1 MMAKAAN
8 MARRNEAKCSALRS
22 IGIDHKARRRDDDE
36 TKTPTKTFSL
46 GYGQSGCT
54 ERKMYLQAM
63 ERSPIKIYIDTIYIY
78 FLTLNC
84 FYSNRSISNFKP
96 LYFRLTSEV
105 S

>member
-63 ERSPIKIYIDTIYIY
+63 ERNRIKNI
-78 FLTLNC
+78 LT
-84 FYSNRSISNFKP
+84 
-96 LYFRLTSEV
+96 
-105 S
+105 

>member
-54 ERKMYLQAM
+54 ERKMYL
-63 ERSPIKIYIDTIYIY
+63 EPSKPSKNIYRHDLYI
-78 FLTLNC
+78 FLDLELLL
-84 FYSNRSISNFKP
+84 FQ
-96 LYFRLTSEV
+96 
-105 S
+105 